1 MYDENIHDMVEYFVE
16 VFMDDLLVFGESFE
30 LCLINLDRVFA
41 RCEETNMVLNRE
53 KCHFLV
59 KEGIVLGHK
68 ISKNGLEVDK
78 AKVEVIEAPILVAPN
93 WELPFELLCD
103 STDIVVGAALG

>member
-1 MYDENIHDMVEYFVE
+1 MSIFHDMVDDFFD
-16 VFMDDLLVFGESFE
+16 VFMEDLSVFGESFE

-68 ISKNGLEVDK
+68 VSKSWQEVNK
-78 AKVEVIEAPILVAPN
+78 AKIEVIKKFSFSCFFI
-93 WELPFELLCD
+93 
-103 STDIVVGAALG
+103 